1 MTKRIFLKLLYSM
14 QCNPVVKRKTFP
26 RICLFTK
33 FDESSTFGL
42 VKWNSLDPKIENIG
56 NLQVLKII
64 F

>member
-1 MTKRIFLKLLYSM
+1 MTKRIFLKLLYSI
-14 QCNPVVKRKTFP
+14 QCNAVVKRKTFP

-56 NLQVLKII
+56 NL
-64 F
+64 